1 MPPLECKECRGKLV
15 QIDESILCSGGC
27 GCFFCIKCSSL
38 KRRETELMSENEN
51 IKWFCNQCTL
61 SSTNTKFIEIKHL
74 IENGGQNK
82 IGKTL
87 FKDIVEETIS
97 RNIQQLKSSLATEFN
112 KLLEHNVDI
121 KINEFRKDMLAE
133 LSKTVENN
141 REKLSE
147 VLAETNVNNNNTN
160 ANKELSYAQA
170 AKQRENMIVIKPK
183 DKAKKNKHTKVAL
196 KKVIEPTECHVTT
209 VKEIS
214 NGGIVVQCMNKESCE
229 LVQKKIAEQIGDEFE
244 MEKSREKRETKMF
257 KVIGL
262 TERLSS
268 ERLVECITKQNRIC
282 EGKEFKAVKIFEN
295 YSRRE
300 ECYNALVETDI
311 ETYENIIKQK
321 RINIEWDSCIT
332 VEYVRVF
339 RCFKCLGFNHKA
351 DECINKK
358 ACSKC
363 GASHDTKNCLS
374 KVHNCVNCSELVQK
388 KLIDV
393 DVHHTAFDKECPAL
407 KRYLESKSRYRK

>member
-1 MPPLECKECRGKLV
+1 M
-15 QIDESILCSGGC
+15 
-27 GCFFCIKCSSL
+27 
-38 KRRETELMSENEN
+38 
-51 IKWFCNQCTL
+51 
-61 SSTNTKFIEIKHL
+61 
-74 IENGGQNK
+74 
-82 IGKTL
+82 
-87 FKDIVEETIS
+87 
-97 RNIQQLKSSLATEFN
+97 
-112 KLLEHNVDI
+112 
-121 KINEFRKDMLAE
+121 
-133 LSKTVENN
+133 
-141 REKLSE
+141 
-147 VLAETNVNNNNTN
+147 
-160 ANKELSYAQA
+160 
-170 AKQRENMIVIKPK
+170 
-183 DKAKKNKHTKVAL
+183 
-196 KKVIEPTECHVTT
+196 TT

-358 ACSKC
+358 RVANVEQVTTPKIVC
-363 GASHDTKNCLS
+363 
-374 KVHNCVNCSELVQK
+374 QK
-388 KLIDV
+388 FIIV
-393 DVHHTAFDKECPAL
+393 
-407 KRYLESKSRYRK
+407 